1 VSLTDILLAF
11 LSAVGA
17 GIVNAIAGGGT
28 LITFPTLIALGLPA
42 VSSNI
47 TSTVALCPGYLG
59 ATFAQRKD
67 LVGQKKRT
75 LYLLPAGAAGGIMGG
90 FLLLNTSEKLFV
102 QLVPYLILTASLLL
116 ALQEPVR
123 RLIIKKTNNKKSKG
137 ILSLSIVFVFLSA
150 IYGGYFGA
158 GLSVIVLTALGI
170 TINDS
175 LTRLN
180 ALKQFISFS
189 VNISAAVFFLF
200 SSSVILTAA
209 IIMIFGSLLG
219 GFIGGKIAAYIKP
232 QILRIIVVIAGII
245 IALIYFIK

>member
-1 VSLTDILLAF
+1 MSLTDILLAF

>member
-1 VSLTDILLAF
+1 MSLTDLLLAF

-59 ATFAQRKD
+59 ATLAQKKD
-67 LVGQKKRT
+67 LGGQKKRA
-75 LYLLPAGAAGGIMGG
+75 LFLLPAGIAGGILGG

-116 ALQEPVR
+116 AIQEPVR
-123 RLIIKKTNNKKSKG
+123 RQIAKKTNNKSG
-137 ILSLSIVFVFLSA
+137 SILSLSIVLVFFSA

-170 TINDS
+170 TITDN

-200 SSSVILTAA
+200 SSSVIWTAA
-209 IIMIFGSLLG
+209 IVMIFGSLLG

-232 QILRIIVVIAGII
+232 GVLRILVVIAGII
-245 IALIYFIK
+245 IAVIYFIK